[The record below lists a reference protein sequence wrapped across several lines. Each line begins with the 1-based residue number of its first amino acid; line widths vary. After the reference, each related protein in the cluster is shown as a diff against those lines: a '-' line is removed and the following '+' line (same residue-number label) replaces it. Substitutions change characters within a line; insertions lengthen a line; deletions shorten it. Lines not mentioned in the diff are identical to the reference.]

1 MRWLAN
7 KSCFLLGKIW
17 TNTYRQHQNVECV
30 CDVFQLDWKVQT
42 EGWFLLVTL
51 TETEEYLNEEGR

>member
-1 MRWLAN
+1 M
-7 KSCFLLGKIW
+7 
-17 TNTYRQHQNVECV
+17 